1 MSNVDILNKSMELII
16 MPTEHCDLDCVYC
29 YEDHLSIGSMSSE
42 TYSALKFFVSNR
54 IPELERLHI
63 GWFGGEPL
71 LKYNMMLDFMGY
83 LAGEKSRRNPQ
94 LVISSG
100 MTTNAYRLTGPRL
113 ECLVGAGINGYQI
126 TFDGDKKEHDSL
138 RIRRDGSGTF
148 DTIWANV
155 KNAHNTDKSFQITVR
170 LHVNSGNSDSIKRFI
185 DRFLRD
191 IGMDKRFSM
200 LIKPLGRLGGKN
212 DAKLP
217 IVENGETVENLVQY
231 VREHGITGT
240 TDDPNYVC
248 YASKPNSFV
257 IRANGSINKC
267 TVALYADHNNVGRLL
282 RDGKVKIDID
292 KFRGWI
298 RGLESG
304 SIEELGCPAKNYPVL
319 KKSLSK
325 KISLNVLA

>member
-1 MSNVDILNKSMELII
+1 

-29 YEDHLSIGSMSSE
+29 YEDHLSMGGMSSE

-71 LKYNMMLDFMGY
+71 LKYEMMLDFMNY
-83 LAGEKSRRNPQ
+83 LAEEKALKNPQ

-100 MTTNAYRLTGPRL
+100 MTTNAYRLTVPRFKH
-113 ECLVGAGINGYQI
+113 LVEAGIDGYQI
-126 TFDGDKKEHDSL
+126 TFDGNKMEHDSL
-138 RIRRDGSGTF
+138 RIRRDGGGTF
-148 DTIWANV
+148 DTIWTNV
-155 KNAHNTDKSFQITVR
+155 KNTHNTDKSFQITVR

-185 DRFLRD
+185 DRFLED

-200 LIKPLGRLGGKN
+200 LIKSLGRLGGKN

-217 IVENGETVENLVQY
+217 IVENEEIVENLVQY
-231 VREHGITGT
+231 VRKRGITGT

-257 IRANGSINKC
+257 IRANGNINKC
-267 TVALYADHNNVGRLL
+267 TVALYTDYNNVGRLL
-282 RDGKVKIDID
+282 RDGKVDIDID

-304 SIEELGCPAKNYPVL
+304 KMEELGCPAKNYPIL
-319 KKSLSK
+319 EKNLSK
-325 KISLNVLA
+325 TVSLNILA